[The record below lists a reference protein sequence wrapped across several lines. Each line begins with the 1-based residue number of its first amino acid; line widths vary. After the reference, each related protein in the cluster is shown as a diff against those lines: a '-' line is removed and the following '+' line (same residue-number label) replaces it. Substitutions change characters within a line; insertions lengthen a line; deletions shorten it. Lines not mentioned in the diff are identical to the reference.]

1 MIFNNMLA
9 WCMQIPAYD
18 TIKHHVNTI
27 EWRNKLVKMQDYL
40 TLYSNAFEYE
50 NLPEEFLQLTGK
62 NRMWLAMKFFA
73 PCVCFFKDE
82 AKGLQCLP
90 VNGFSEYDMAG
101 LPTKWKA
108 FSQTGMQ
115 YERDNTNSVLMFNDY
130 AFGIP
135 FFKVLY
141 DLDLMLECDLTHKQN
156 LKAQRQP
163 LIVEMEEDEKK
174 SANAFIAQ
182 LDNEVIRVRA
192 RSNNIGKRGVDRPY
206 DTRAFESGRSF
217 QGDQLASDY
226 RYFENRILT
235 RLGYNNENVEK
246 KERLL
251 VDEVNS
257 NNEVVDS
264 FYTTRLKCEKEA
276 FDQINKMWG
285 YNIIVKP
292 RELKTFDKGDKDN
305 GNEQS
310 SAVQQGSTAE
320 EPNSGLEK
328 ANR

>member
-1 MIFNNMLA
+1 MIFNNILT

-18 TIKHHVNTI
+18 TIKGQVNTL

-50 NLPEEFLQLTGK
+50 NLPDDFMKVTGK

-90 VNGFSEYDMAG
+90 VSGFGKYDMAG
-101 LPTKWKA
+101 LPTEWTA
-108 FSQTGMQ
+108 FGANGVQ
-115 YERDNTNSVLMFNDY
+115 YKRDNTNSVLMFNDY
-130 AFGIP
+130 SFGIP

-174 SANAFIAQ
+174 SANAFISSLDNDVIKVRKREAQ
-182 LDNEVIRVRA
+182 LN
-192 RSNNIGKRGVDRPY
+192 KRGSDRPY

-276 FDQINKMWG
+276 FDKINEMWG

-292 RELKTFDKGDKDN
+292 RELKSFDKGVENN
-305 GNEQS
+305 GEQS
-310 SAVQQGSTAE
+310 SVVQ
-320 EPNSGLEK
+320 
-328 ANR
+328 

>member
-1 MIFNNMLA
+1 MIFGELLT
-9 WCMQIPAYD
+9 WCMQLPAYQN
-18 TIKHHVNTI
+18 IKGVVNTA
-27 EWRNKLVKMQDYL
+27 EWRNKLVKLQDYL
-40 TLYSNAFEYE
+40 ALYSNAFDYDG
-50 NLPEEFLQLTGK
+50 LPDEFLAVTGR

-90 VNGFSEYDMAG
+90 VSGMNKWDMAG
-101 LPTKWKA
+101 LPEEWTA
-108 FSQTGMQ
+108 FGANGMQ
-115 YERDNTNSVLMFNDY
+115 FKRNSSNSVLMYNDY

-141 DLDLMLECDLTHKQN
+141 DLDLMMECDNTHRQN

-174 SANAFIAQ
+174 SASTFISQ
-182 LDNEVIRVRA
+182 LDQDIIRVRKRGA
-192 RSNNIGKRGVDRPY
+192 KDGKRTTDRPY
-206 DTRAFESGRSF
+206 DTKAFESGRAF

-264 FYTTRLKCEKEA
+264 FFTTRLKCEKEA
-276 FDQINKMWG
+276 FDKINKMWG
-285 YNIIVKP
+285 YNITVKP
-292 RELKTFDKGDKDN
+292 RTLESFNKGVENDT
-305 GNEQS
+305 S
-310 SAVQQGSTAE
+310 SALSKGETSQE
-320 EPNSGLEK
+320 RNLGLEEK
-328 ANR
+328 NRE